1 MIPGEFLNC
10 GLAVSDICGQH
21 PLIEGPDEAEGN
33 PQGSGMNLSGEL
45 SDWPVADLL
54 NMLKVTNKTATLH
67 VRADR
72 SGVVHFVS
80 GRVSGAAVTGDA
92 VLEGDVGSRP
102 ATVDA
107 LFVLSGFDKGS
118 FELVSYQGPEGD
130 GWEIE
135 DLLADMDRLQEL
147 EVDVAGAGLSS
158 GRLMLKDVI
167 SGPVTVVE
175 EDWWAVASLVSVLS
189 LQQLE
194 QVFGRARAVRLLHT
208 LWRLGLVE
216 TLAEPEPL
224 AERAEPTPAAQAS
237 LAQPSDEAW
246 LDEIALSQQV
256 EQAPAVMV
264 DEVDRKRV
272 TGVSA
277 PASTVLTGSVLDEM
291 RRLRSR
297 TGE

>member
-1 MIPGEFLNC
+1 
-10 GLAVSDICGQH
+10 
-21 PLIEGPDEAEGN
+21 
-33 PQGSGMNLSGEL
+33 MNLSGEL

-67 VRADR
+67 VRASR

-80 GRVSGAAVTGDA
+80 GRVAGAAVTGDA
-92 VLEGDVGSRP
+92 VVEGDAGSRP

-107 LFVLSGFDKGS
+107 LFVLSSFDQGS

-135 DLLADMDRLQEL
+135 DLLADMERLGEL
-147 EVDVAGAGLSS
+147 ETDVAGAGLSD

-167 SGPVTVVE
+167 TGPVTIVE

-216 TLAEPEPL
+216 TLAEPEPI
-224 AERAEPTPAAQAS
+224 AERPEPAPVAEAAK
-237 LAQPSDEAW
+237 SDEAW
-246 LDEIALSQQV
+246 LDEIASSQQAGG
-256 EQAPAVMV
+256 EEAVTLV
-264 DEVDRKRV
+264 DSKPL